1 MAKNGSKANFLKMS
15 NKSINTR
22 WLQNA
27 MKSIGIS
34 TKNVIKDIT
43 PNIFDTVTSGAEIG
57 RDFVTSTRQN
67 LSSINKVSDTI
78 RGNRYVQYAEKAYKN
93 ALTDIKSGN
102 FNNEDRADEALMASM
117 GFGDMDGDGTSF
129 GDDGGDG
136 GNTYNVYQNT
146 GTSEAVVKLS
156 DQVQRGQVAQIKMQK
171 ASMDAFIAV
180 QSTTM
185 HQIAKN
191 HAEILNHLSNISSEL
206 SSINSFNNENMTKF
220 IESSLAY
227 YEKMGRLT
235 EEEKPTNQKLTV
247 ADIMGNK
254 NGGINLKS
262 YKDYVK
268 QNMKKAFSKTTAG
281 MVAGLLDNDMM
292 LDQLVSNPLGMG
304 TEMLISYI
312 MPKMFVTTLQTLE
325 TTFSHAMPRL
335 LSKIGD
341 LADTQGND
349 FISGIKRFVGES
361 FGARN
366 DKIKSFKK
374 ADIDKKATPFDGET
388 KHAITEII
396 TKELREQTALLKVI
410 ASKGNKNALKQMR
423 DQEEFFDENTGR
435 YMNRDKMNMN
445 LAQELQLSINSAF
458 AESKFGENIS
468 KIVTDLK
475 MPENVNDKKAMDKY
489 KKTRDEYERTIQELF
504 LKIERENRTVSFPV
518 LIEIMNSLGAHS
530 SVKENLI
537 DYAMKMYATD
547 SKSISDIDNA
557 RFRAQAERKDAVER
571 MTDARTVNHL
581 DHSLF
586 NGMEIDDAM
595 DKILGYGKYAQ
606 TKGKNKRLKSAKK
619 AWSNADFDAHEQAV
633 MEQGYSNLPYARTG
647 YNGTI
652 GERLQQFGSD
662 IREGFRRSKQTTGDN
677 VDKLVG
683 TIKGTSKAA
692 INATKSLF
700 TGDIKGLFGDAASY
714 IEKTFSDITNRAKLF
729 FFGEKDEE
737 TNKRKGGILSDLYND
752 VRGFFNNT
760 IDQVKTNFK
769 SIGSSIKDGIM
780 LKIFGKVKDP
790 ETGKYVKDDNA
801 EGPSLF
807 DKAKDLFT
815 SGITGWT
822 KAFFGDENTK
832 EHIEEGKNKAKE
844 VIGFLKNN
852 ADAGATGAA
861 IGAGVGISMGGFLG
875 SVIGGPFVGAGIGA
889 IGGFLS
895 RSEKFQKW
903 MFGEVDEEGNEISKG
918 IISQQTQKFFKDNKD
933 HLIGSTAVGAGVG
946 MLTGGGLLGTLV
958 GGPVGGAIMGLA
970 GGILTKSQMFQDF
983 WLGNPE
989 KGQKGL
995 KNAIADAWSSHFGG
1009 SDKNTLEIGEQG
1021 MQAIGMSA
1029 TGAAAGGAVG
1039 LLMGGPVVGAIAGL
1053 SLGIASQG
1061 KNLKEFFFGKED
1073 GLDLGDGEK
1082 VKKQGIFGIIGN
1094 TINANILG
1102 PLKTEFK
1109 FMISDALN
1117 VLEHKILAPVGF
1129 AAEFVADK
1137 LGGWAA
1143 SLAQKTGKFFLGLGM
1158 SIKNTLADLF
1168 SPVTEGIGNIL
1179 SKGVHTV
1186 YSALAT
1192 AAKAPGAIITA
1203 TIKTFNLA
1211 EKFNNFLPVKVVK
1224 GFIKDVGTLIKT
1236 GIKSGIQMLFKGIFN
1251 ILKMPFKLLAGVGK
1265 ATKWA
1270 AKKITGI
1277 KVGDKTIGE
1286 RIKGRLNGT
1295 TWAENFRQAMAER
1308 GGLYGTLSERMKLNN
1323 ADYNKRKEEIK
1334 AQYESDKELNANA
1347 KVIRKATKGQF
1358 GEDSE
1363 QARKW
1368 LRMND
1373 PRAYAKLKGE
1383 SADVR
1388 ASMTVEELSKANPN
1402 KLTDEGK
1409 QTYFLKNI
1417 SDAVQTI
1424 IANIKGESKAV
1435 NNTAQAQNVMGAL
1448 NGMKTDDLRKEAEAR
1463 GISFDENTTN
1473 DELRTRI
1480 ANSVEGSNG
1489 RETSAPTVGSQLGN
1503 DVVRSV
1509 NKVTRGVKKTVG
1521 GLETV
1526 KHVKHMFKYFTAS
1539 KIDKLIM
1546 SATGGKYDKDTAAA
1560 RKYIKQ
1566 HDTRA
1571 YLKLIDLTGSEEPT
1585 EEDDEVEDV
1594 QDAAMESGENVEQ
1607 HSIGGLI
1614 KTGLSLVGEK
1624 GAELINVGKKGVE
1637 VLSNKATKA
1646 ATKAV
1651 KSGRRRFSSFFSK
1664 SSEQPVDYDEAASDE
1679 NRENRMEN
1687 ANAAVG
1693 AAKTSAE
1700 QQAAVAEAA
1709 KIVVEARN
1717 DIASD
1722 NQKKALDEAKTANE
1736 LRKEKEEQK
1745 EKEEEKKY
1753 REDMI
1758 KATNSN
1764 GESVN
1769 KFKKGWD
1776 AIFSK
1781 KGLITAGALII
1792 GSWLMKN
1799 FPSLMNGLISGI
1811 AGIASTI
1818 GTFVGGTVGDAVHDY
1833 NWTQENAT
1841 RTNGNSSDQEMQREI
1856 NEIKKGNVFTDDM
1869 GDATHNTESILKLAA
1884 NIVKGAVKN
1893 PIIKKLSKGGAN
1905 VVKKLAGGIGGAV
1918 KNALFSKSTTT
1929 QVMKTGE
1936 ALENARYLYERGAT
1950 GIEGLYD
1957 DITVGKDGIVT
1968 KAMNKVSGV
1977 GDDIGKLIAQ
1987 KAEKGDGLLSKVCKY
2002 IQKFFDLITEKF
2014 AKKTG
2019 QEASEKVFKYGPTA
2033 IIGALKSH
2041 WDKLAEKMAAKISAV
2056 TGAHVT
2062 GAVVTAGL
2070 TKVAF
2075 ASLSALN
2082 GLSGTAKLFQ
2092 VAPDKVDGN
2101 MKLIASVFGLI
2112 TGTTLG
2118 SIVDVIL
2125 SLVGGAMGVDLLHS
2139 MAVGLYKVLV
2149 GADSE
2154 KAKALDNAQSEWQSA
2169 YLEQRDGKL
2178 QQQYETQKKAG
2189 IIGPDVTY
2197 DQFVEG
2203 VKNGT
2208 YKASYKSFQ
2217 DWNTEKNGSIMDKAA
2232 TVVGRTVKG
2241 AAYRFGKFW
2250 NGETSYT
2257 DDKGNTYK
2265 KNQDGTYQ
2273 VTGADGS
2280 DLGYVS
2286 AESVDVSQMTENKK
2300 SGFGAKIAGVA
2311 GKVAKAVGSVP
2322 GKIGNV
2328 VNSIGGVAKGAA
2340 KAYMKFSGLDKIFSR
2355 EKDVFYDADGSFYD
2369 VDGQHYTA
2377 NGTKLDKIEKT
2388 QLQYK
2393 VNSGQLIKGTYTME
2407 KSKFEE
2413 SIDKAKEGLG
2423 KAWDTVSDV
2432 LGGAWKKLKEGAS
2445 KLPGFFS
2452 KNKGAVIGSVLGP
2465 VGTLIGHGI
2474 DKLFS
2479 KDRKCFYDVDGSY
2492 YTPDGKHYTAS
2503 GDEIPDDS
2511 VDSTK
2516 LQLMVASG
2524 QLKPGTYKVD
2534 KSTGEKILDKGRE
2547 MISGAWNKVTNVL
2560 SGAWKG
2566 LTEGAEA
2573 LANSPLG
2580 KLAGEGFNQLK
2591 NIAGTMF
2598 KSLTNVC
2605 WIDSDGSYYTQTG
2618 ESYNHYT
2625 ASGDLIGEGIDSETV
2640 NGMISSG
2647 LLVKGE
2653 VPKEQRLGTQFT
2665 TTIGLL
2671 KDKISKVAGL
2681 FNDVASKVGETVS
2694 GFFNKVKSAGGNI
2707 LGMIGG
2713 LFGAKTKKTAWYYND
2728 GSYYV
2733 KIGDSYTY
2741 YNPLGDVIRE
2751 NVPKSDIEQMIA
2763 SGLLTEGEANVKDTT
2778 LSNGLKNLGQK
2789 AKDTFSKGMDAAKNA
2804 WSNFTKWLSGGSS
2817 GGSGTGGFGK
2827 GTKRS
2832 IKYGGFGDVVNGASY
2847 FSQNDPRW
2855 AGKAYNMGADDA
2867 TMANAGCGPTAMAMA
2882 VNTAKA
2888 RQEVT
2893 PLQMAN
2899 MAKVTGNRDETGTNS
2914 KFIGQAAT
2922 MSGLSTSQINNPSG
2936 FDISRGVA
2944 AGNPVVLLGK
2954 GGSTYTNAG
2963 HYVVAVGQDKSGNI
2977 LINDPRG
2984 KNYSKAVSPEKL
2996 NGNTISAWSVGNMD
3010 PYLKQMGQAKYDL
3023 IKGGRGGITSSKII
3037 AIAKNELGYM
3047 EKDNAQN
3054 LDVKTGG
3061 GSKNFTKYARDVG
3074 HANGQHWCATFV
3086 TWVFLQAAG
3095 GDKALASNTTYGATT
3110 ASCGANVSKFKAA
3123 GKWLQ
3128 PGQTP
3133 KPGDVIFYKCSHAGV
3148 VVGVNGST
3156 VYTIEGNTSGGN
3168 AIERNGGQ
3176 VALKI
3181 RQVGDQGILGWGST
3195 DVTVDANMTDASS
3208 VSSDV
3213 SGIASSATSGGATT
3227 TSTSG
3232 SMQNESKMSKI
3243 SSLLSGL
3250 ATEAGNRLLGGD
3262 TSNTDFS
3269 SVINPIINP
3278 TAGNEVSGEA
3288 TMNVGGSE
3296 ATGFP
3301 TAVSSGQKIPSTPA
3315 DVLHKTD
3322 IKKLP
3327 MLDQYS
3333 IEKIISTRLA
3343 GKDSVVKV
3351 SDAAAIK
3358 AAQDKY
3364 GISALAL
3371 LGIAT
3376 QESGLGTSNIAK
3388 RKYNLWGWGATNV
3401 NPSGNA
3407 KQWSSVAEAFDGYTY
3422 ALNEKYYKKRNE
3434 HSLLDISGL
3443 GGGAKIGYAFTD
3455 AAGKNIDRQWGP
3467 NISKAMSKYL
3477 DYGLTASAST
3487 GGAGRGIKKTGGF
3500 GSANISNRN
3509 RRRITKATTNARNSM
3524 TGGFGASVSTSDLL
3538 SSTSNSNNISN
3549 YIKTTPDNSTE
3560 EILINAL
3567 EILSAIAVNTG
3578 TTSSKLDLLN
3588 NLKGNS
3594 STSSGGTNNI
3604 VVTGGN
3610 NDNAAKN
3617 FNANTVATNNVTKN
3631 ESTAR
3636 AIAKGGY

>member
-1 MAKNGSKANFLKMS
+1 MAKTTGSKANFLKMS
-15 NKSINTR
+15 NKSINTK

-34 TKNVIKDIT
+34 TRNVIKDIT
-43 PNIFDTVTSGAEIG
+43 PNLFDVVTTGAEIG

-67 LSSINKVSDTI
+67 LASINKVSDTI

-102 FNNEDRADEALMASM
+102 LNNEDRADEALMATM

-129 GDDGGDG
+129 GDDGGEG

-156 DQVQRGQVAQIKMQK
+156 DQVQRGQLAQVKMQK

-185 HQIAKN
+185 HQMAKN
-191 HAEILNHLSNISSEL
+191 HAEILNHLSNISTEL
-206 SSINSFNNENMTKF
+206 SSINSFNNENMAKF

-235 EEEKPTNQKLTV
+235 EEEKQSSQKLSVSDVLNSRT
-247 ADIMGNK
+247 
-254 NGGINLKS
+254 GGINLKS
-262 YKDYVK
+262 YKDFVK
-268 QNMKKAFSKTTAG
+268 QNMKKAFSKTTVG

-292 LDQLVSNPLGMG
+292 LDQLVSNPLGIA
-304 TEMLISYI
+304 TETLVSYM
-312 MPKMFVTTLQTLE
+312 MPKMLTTTLQTLE
-325 TTFSHAMPRL
+325 TTFSHAVPRL
-335 LSKIGD
+335 LSKLGD
-341 LADTQGND
+341 LADTKGND
-349 FISGIKRFVGES
+349 FASAFKRFIGES
-361 FGARN
+361 FGFRN
-366 DKIKSFKK
+366 DKIKSFKR
-374 ADIDKKATPFDGET
+374 ADIDKRATPFDGET

-410 ASKGNKNALKQMR
+410 ASKGNKNALKEMR
-423 DQEEFFDENTGR
+423 DYEEFFDENTGR
-435 YMNRDKMNMN
+435 YMNRDTMNMN

-458 AESKFGENIS
+458 QESKFGENIS

-489 KKTRDEYERTIQELF
+489 KNTQAEYERTIQELF
-504 LKIERENRTVSFPV
+504 LKIERENRTVTFPV
-518 LIEIMNSLGAHS
+518 LIDIMNSLGAHS

-571 MTDARTVNHL
+571 MTEARNVNHL

-586 NGMEIDDAM
+586 NGMDIDEAM
-595 DKILGYGKYAQ
+595 DKILGYGTYAV
-606 TKGKNKRLKSAKK
+606 TKGKNKRLASAKN
-619 AWSNADFDAHEQAV
+619 AWSNSDFEAHEQAV

-652 GERLQQFGSD
+652 GERFKQFGSD
-662 IREGFRRSKQTTGDN
+662 VREGFRRGGQTTGDN
-677 VDKLVG
+677 VDKVIG
-683 TIKGTSKAA
+683 TVKGVSDAA
-692 INATKSLF
+692 VKATKSIF
-700 TGDIKGLFGDAASY
+700 SGDVKGLFGDAASY
-714 IEKTFSDITNRAKLF
+714 IERTFSDITNKAKLF

-737 TNKRKGGILSDLYND
+737 TNKRKGGILSDLYNN
-752 VRGFFNNT
+752 VRGFFNKT
-760 IDQVKTNFK
+760 IDDVKDNFH

-790 ETGKYVKDDNA
+790 ETGEYRKDENS
-801 EGPSLF
+801 GPSLF
-807 DKAKDLFT
+807 DKAKNIFT
-815 SGITGWT
+815 DGITGWT
-822 KAFFGDENTK
+822 KAFFGDENT
-832 EHIEEGKNKAKE
+832 EDHVEEGKNKAKE
-844 VIGFLKNN
+844 VINFLKNN
-852 ADAGATGAA
+852 ADAGLTGAG

-875 SVIGGPFVGAGIGA
+875 SVIGGPFVGAGVGA

-933 HLIGSTAVGAGVG
+933 HLIGSTAIGAGVG

-983 WLGNPE
+983 WLGNPQ

-995 KNAIADAWSSHFGG
+995 KNAIADAWSSHFSSKDGEEV
-1009 SDKNTLEIGEQG
+1009 EIGKQG

-1073 GLDLGDGEK
+1073 GLNLGDGEK

-1094 TINANILG
+1094 TINANILS

-1109 FMISDALN
+1109 FMVSDALN
-1117 VLEHKILAPVGF
+1117 VIEHKILAPVGF
-1129 AAEFVADK
+1129 ATEFVADK
-1137 LGGWAA
+1137 LGGWVS
-1143 SLAQKTGKFFLGLGM
+1143 SLVQRTGKFFMNLGL
-1158 SIKNTLADLF
+1158 SIKDTLGELF
-1168 SPVTEGIGNIL
+1168 SPVTKGIGNIL

-1186 YSALAT
+1186 YTALST
-1192 AAKAPGAIITA
+1192 AAKAPGAIIAA

-1211 EKFNNFLPVKVVK
+1211 ERFNQFLPVRVVK

-1251 ILKMPFKLLAGVGK
+1251 ILKTPFMLLAGIGK
-1265 ATKWA
+1265 ATKA
-1270 AKKITGI
+1270 VAKGIGGI
-1277 KVGDKTIGE
+1277 KVGDKSIGE

-1295 TWAENFRQAMAER
+1295 TWAENFRKEMEER
-1308 GGLYGTLSERMKLNN
+1308 GGLFGTLSERMRLNK
-1323 ADYNKRKEEIK
+1323 ADYKARQEEIK
-1334 AQYESDKELNANA
+1334 AQYKSDQELTKNAQIIN
-1347 KVIRKATKGQF
+1347 KASKGQF
-1358 GEDSE
+1358 GQDTEE
-1363 QARKW
+1363 ARKW
-1368 LRMND
+1368 LRMHD
-1373 PRAYAKLKGE
+1373 PRAYAKLVGD

-1388 ASMTVEELSKANPN
+1388 ASMTVEELAKANPN
-1402 KLTDEGK
+1402 KLSDEGK
-1409 QTYFLKNI
+1409 QTFFLKNI

-1424 IANIKGESKAV
+1424 IANISGKSKAV
-1435 NNTAQAQNVMGAL
+1435 NNTAQAQNVMSAL
-1448 NGMKTDDLRKEAEAR
+1448 NGMKTEDLRKEAEAR
-1463 GISFDENTTN
+1463 GITFDENTTD

-1489 RETSAPTVGSQLGN
+1489 RATSAPTTGSQLGN
-1503 DVVRSV
+1503 DVVRNV
-1509 NKVTRGVKKTVG
+1509 NKVTRGVKNTLG
-1521 GLETV
+1521 GLHTV
-1526 KHVKHMFKYFTAS
+1526 KNIKHMFKYFTSS
-1539 KIDKLIM
+1539 KVDKLIM
-1546 SATGGKYDKDTAAA
+1546 SATGGKFDKDTAGA

-1566 HDTRA
+1566 HNTRA
-1571 YLKLIDLTGSEEPT
+1571 YLRLIDLTGSEEPT
-1585 EEDDEVEDV
+1585 ENDDEVEDV

-1614 KTGLSLVGEK
+1614 KSGLSLVGEK

-1651 KSGRRRFSSFFSK
+1651 KSGKRRFSSFFSK
-1664 SSEQPVDYDEAASDE
+1664 SSETPVDYNEVASDE
-1679 NRENRMEN
+1679 DRENRMVN
-1687 ANAAVG
+1687 ANAAIG

-1709 KIVVEARN
+1709 RIAVETRN

-1722 NQKKALDEAKTANE
+1722 NQKKALDEARTANE
-1736 LRKEKEEQK
+1736 IRKEKEEQK

-1769 KFKKGWD
+1769 NFKKGWD

-1792 GSWLMKN
+1792 GSWMMKN
-1799 FPSLMNGLISGI
+1799 FPSLMNGIIQGLG
-1811 AGIASTI
+1811 GIASSI
-1818 GTFVGGTVGDAVHDY
+1818 GTFLGGTVSDATSDY
-1833 NWTQENAT
+1833 KWTQENST
-1841 RTNGNSSDQEMQREI
+1841 RTNGNNSDQEMQREI
-1856 NEIKKGNVFTDDM
+1856 NEVKKGNIFTNDM
-1869 GDATHNTESILKLAA
+1869 GEATHNTEGRMKLAG
-1884 NIVKGAVKN
+1884 NIIKGASKN
-1893 PIIKKLSKGGAN
+1893 PILSKLGRGFVKVGGNVGNKLGGAI
-1905 VVKKLAGGIGGAV
+1905 KAG
-1918 KNALFSKSTTT
+1918 LFSKATTT
-1929 QVMKTGE
+1929 RIMKSGE
-1936 ALENARYLYERGAT
+1936 SLENARYLYERGVIGA
-1950 GIEGLYD
+1950 EGLYD
-1957 DITVGKDGIVT
+1957 DITVGKNGIVT
-1968 KAMNKVSGV
+1968 KAMNKVSDV

-1987 KAEKGDGLLSKVCKY
+1987 KAENGDGLLSKVCSY

-2019 QEASEKVFKYGPTA
+2019 QEASEKVFKYGPSA
-2033 IIGALKSH
+2033 IIKALKSH
-2041 WDKLAEKMAAKISAV
+2041 WDELAEKMATKISVV

-2062 GAVVTAGL
+2062 GAAVTAGL
-2070 TKVAF
+2070 TEVAF
-2075 ASLSALN
+2075 ASINALN

-2149 GADSE
+2149 GADSD
-2154 KAKALDNAQSEWQSA
+2154 KAKALDYAQTEWQDA
-2169 YLEQRDGKL
+2169 YLEQRDSKL

-2217 DWNTEKNGSIMDKAA
+2217 DWNTEKNGSMFDKAA
-2232 TVVGRTVKG
+2232 TVVGKTVKG
-2241 AAYRFGKFW
+2241 TAFKFGKFW
-2250 NGETSYT
+2250 NGETTYT

-2286 AESVDVSQMTENKK
+2286 AESVDISSMTENKK
-2300 SGFGAKIAGVA
+2300 SGFGAKILNG
-2311 GKVAKAVGSVP
+2311 AKKLGS
-2322 GKIGNV
+2322 
-2328 VNSIGGVAKGAA
+2328 SIGGFLKKNKGAVIGTA
-2340 KAYMKFSGLDKIFSR
+2340 LGPVGTIIGHQLDKLFSKDR
-2355 EKDVFYDADGSFYD
+2355 DVFYDADGSFYD
-2369 VDGQHYTA
+2369 VNGQHYTA
-2377 NGTKLDKIEKT
+2377 NGVKLDKLEST

-2393 VNSGQLIKGTYTME
+2393 VNSGQLMKGTYTFE
-2407 KSKFEE
+2407 KSKGEE
-2413 SIDKAKEGLG
+2413 LLDKGSKALKDAWNKAVPVLTGIWDGVKTFGSLFIKGAKYKFYDNPITKFFSTKRNCFYAADGSYYLQDGQHYTANGDELDKIDETMLSRMISTGQLTIGTYEAKDKSTASKVFDTG
-2423 KAWDTVSDV
+2423 KKILSGAWDKVS
-2432 LGGAWKKLKEGAS
+2432 K
-2445 KLPGFFS
+2445 
-2452 KNKGAVIGSVLGP
+2452 VLGP
-2465 VGTLIGHGI
+2465 VWDGFTKYIGSPVVSGLKEKFDDLRTKASTVFNMLTGT
-2474 DKLFS
+2474 
-2479 KDRKCFYDVDGSY
+2479 
-2492 YTPDGKHYTAS
+2492 
-2503 GDEIPDDS
+2503 
-2511 VDSTK
+2511 
-2516 LQLMVASG
+2516 
-2524 QLKPGTYKVD
+2524 
-2534 KSTGEKILDKGRE
+2534 
-2547 MISGAWNKVTNVL
+2547 
-2560 SGAWKG
+2560 
-2566 LTEGAEA
+2566 
-2573 LANSPLG
+2573 
-2580 KLAGEGFNQLK
+2580 
-2591 NIAGTMF
+2591 
-2598 KSLTNVC
+2598 C
-2605 WIDSDGSYYTQTG
+2605 WIDADGSYYTQLGKT
-2618 ESYNHYT
+2618 YNHYT
-2625 ASGDLIGEGIDSETV
+2625 ASGDLIDEGIDSETV
-2640 NGMISSG
+2640 NSLISSG
-2647 LLVKGE
+2647 ILVKGQ
-2653 VPKEQRLGTQFT
+2653 VPSDQKLGTQFT
-2665 TTIGLL
+2665 NTISLL
-2671 KDKISKVAGL
+2671 KDRISKVAGL
-2681 FNDVASKVGETVS
+2681 FKDVTSTVGNTVS

-2707 LGMIGG
+2707 LKMIGG
-2713 LFGAKTKKTAWYYND
+2713 LFTTKTKKSGWYYND

-2733 KIGDSYTY
+2733 KNGNTYTY
-2741 YNPLGDVIRE
+2741 YNPLGDVIGE
-2751 NVPKSDIEQMIA
+2751 NIPKDDIEKMIA
-2763 SGLLTEGEANVKDTT
+2763 SGLLTEGEVTVKDNV
-2778 LSNGLKNLGQK
+2778 LSVGLKNLGQK

-2804 WSNFTKWLSGGSS
+2804 WSNFTRWLSGGNS

-2827 GTKRS
+2827 GNKRS
-2832 IKYGGFGDVVNGASY
+2832 IKYGGFGDVVNGANY
-2847 FSQNDPRW
+2847 YSQNDPRW
-2855 AGKAYNMGADDA
+2855 SGKGYNTGADSA
-2867 TMANAGCGPTAMAMA
+2867 TMSDAGCGPTAMAMA
-2882 VNTAKA
+2882 INTAKS
-2888 RQEVT
+2888 RQDVT
-2893 PLQMAN
+2893 PMQMAN
-2899 MAKVTGNRDETGTNS
+2899 MAKFTGNRDETGTNS
-2914 KFIGQAAT
+2914 NFIGQAAT
-2922 MSGLSTSQINNPSG
+2922 MSGLNSTQLNNPSAV
-2936 FDISRGVA
+2936 DLSSQVSS
-2944 AGNPVVLLGK
+2944 GNPVVLLGK
-2954 GGSTYTNAG
+2954 GGNAYTSAG
-2963 HYVVAVGQDKSGNI
+2963 HYIVAVGHDNNGNI
-2977 LINDPRG
+2977 LVNDPRG
-2984 KNYSKAVSPEKL
+2984 KNYSKAYKPEAL
-2996 NGNTISAWSVGNMD
+2996 SSGAISSWSIGNNYNGGRGI
-3010 PYLKQMGQAKYDL
+3010 L
-3023 IKGGRGGITSSKII
+3023 IPKKKFGGRGGITSSKII
-3037 AIAKNELGYM
+3037 EIAKNEIGYM

-3054 LDVKTGG
+3054 LDSKTPGG
-3061 GSKNFTKYARDVG
+3061 TRNYTKYARDVG
-3074 HANGQHWCATFV
+3074 HPNGQPWCATFV
-3086 TWVFLQAAG
+3086 AWVFLQAAG
-3095 GDKALASNTTYGATT
+3095 GDRTLASNTTYGALT
-3110 ASCGANVSKFKAA
+3110 ASCATNVSKFKAV

-3133 KPGDVIFYKCSHAGV
+3133 KPGDMVFYQRSHTGV

-3156 VYTIEGNTSGGN
+3156 VYTIEGNTSGDN

-3176 VALKI
+3176 VGLKT
-3181 RQVGDQGILGWGST
+3181 RHVGDQGILGWGST
-3195 DVTVDANMTDASS
+3195 DVTVDANMTDPSS
-3208 VSSDV
+3208 VSNDV
-3213 SGIASSATSGGATT
+3213 SGITSSNPTSGATT
-3227 TSTSG
+3227 VGGMHQNQSKL
-3232 SMQNESKMSKI
+3232 SMI
-3243 SSLLSGL
+3243 SSLFSGL
-3250 ATEAGNRLLGGD
+3250 ATEATNRVLSGD
-3262 TSNTDFS
+3262 MSNTDFS

-3288 TMNVGGSE
+3288 TMAIGSSE

-3301 TAVSSGQKIPSTPA
+3301 TSVSSGQKIPATSA
-3315 DVLHKTD
+3315 DILHKTD

-3343 GKDSVVKV
+3343 GKNSVVKV

-3388 RKYNLWGWGATNV
+3388 TKYNLWGWGATNV

-3407 KQWSSVAEAFDGYTY
+3407 KQWSNVAEAFDGYTY

-3434 HSLLDISGL
+3434 HSILDISGL

-3455 AAGKNIDRQWGP
+3455 NAGKNIDRQWGP
-3467 NISKAMSKYL
+3467 AISRTMSKYL
-3477 DYGLTASAST
+3477 DYGLTASANT
-3487 GGAGRGIKKTGGF
+3487 GGSGRGIRNSVGGY
-3500 GSANISNRN
+3500 GNANISNRN
-3509 RRRITKATTNARNSM
+3509 RRRINKATTNARKSI
-3524 TGGFGASVSTSDLL
+3524 TGGFGASISTNDLL

-3594 STSSGGTNNI
+3594 SITTGGTNNI
-3604 VVTGGN
+3604 VVTGN
-3610 NDNAAKN
+3610 NENPAKN
-3617 FNANTVATNNVTKN
+3617 FNANTTSLGNVSKN
-3631 ESTAR
+3631 EATAR